1 MYFYSSYTLAMH
13 NRPSAILLFPPG
25 LVVYFK
31 YGIKNSALEMKADEE
46 AVSPPTPSPLDRTT
60 LPPPSA
66 QPARHVG
73 DRNIFEGDGSSGL
86 YGNLE

>member
-1 MYFYSSYTLAMH
+1 
-13 NRPSAILLFPPG
+13 
-25 LVVYFK
+25 
-31 YGIKNSALEMKADEE
+31 MKTDEE

-86 YGNLE
+86 YGNLEYNAKTNSTTSHTSSRPMPWAYPDQDYGTWDD